1 MPQTAQQQATPLPV
15 SSDAPLIEARGL
27 AKHFGGVQALAGVDI
42 DIRAGE
48 VHGLV
53 GANGAGKSTLIKL
66 LAGLQQ
72 PDAGQIWLDGQET
85 AIESPQHATALGL
98 GFIHQ
103 ELHLVPQLNVLENI
117 TLGAPKP
124 TRFGMVDWRRLAQQV
139 QPVARKV
146 GIAFPLETEIG
157 RLSTAERWLV
167 SICRALVRQCRMVVM
182 DEPTASLSAAE
193 AERLFQIVRD
203 LAADGI
209 AVLYVSHRLDEIL
222 DLCDRVTAFR
232 DGRRVLE
239 LKKAELTRQALV
251 RAIVGGDAPEALAA
265 SDAPLSREIV
275 FRVEALSRPPMVKSV
290 SFGLHRGEVLG
301 LAGLV
306 GAGRSET
313 ARIIFGADRPL
324 GGAMTLEN
332 AAYRP
337 HSPVDA
343 MEAGIGLVPEERR
356 SEGLI
361 LEKSLAFNIGLTNLQ
376 ALSVSPLLPLL
387 RMGKRTSQAEELV
400 KRLLVKTP
408 STAIPVGRLSGGNQ
422 QKVAI
427 AKWLARTLK
436 ILILDEPSR
445 GVDVGARA
453 EIHRIIRELAQE
465 GLSTLV
471 ISSDAEELPGLCD
484 RVLVMCE
491 GVVAAELTGRAVTR
505 EAILHASY
513 AHSDIAMNRTEA

>member
-1 MPQTAQQQATPLPV
+1 VAAATETSAAP
-15 SSDAPLIEARGL
+15 DAPFIEVRGL

-53 GANGAGKSTLIKL
+53 GANGAGKSTLIKI

-72 PDAGQIWLDGQET
+72 PDAGTIVIDGQPT
-85 AIESPQHATALGL
+85 TIATPQQATDLGL
-98 GFIHQ
+98 SFIHQ

-124 TRFGMVDWRRLAQQV
+124 TRLGMVDWRRLASEV
-139 QPVARKV
+139 KPIAAKV
-146 GIAFPLETEIG
+146 GIAFPLDREIA
-157 RLSTAERWLV
+157 RLSTAERWLI
-167 SICRALVRQCRMVVM
+167 SICRALVRKCRLMVM

-203 LAADGI
+203 LAASGI

-222 DLCDRVTAFR
+222 DLCNRVTAFR
-232 DGRRVLE
+232 DGRRVLQ
-239 LKKAELTRQALV
+239 LARGDMTRRALV
-251 RAIVGGDAPEALAA
+251 ESIVGGEAPEALAA
-265 SDAPLSREIV
+265 ADTALRRDVI
-275 FRVEALSRPPMVKSV
+275 FRAQGLRRLPAVKSV
-290 SFGLHRGEVLG
+290 SFELHRGEILG

-313 ARIIFGADRPL
+313 VRVVFGADRPHA
-324 GGAMTLEN
+324 GTMTLDG
-332 AAYRP
+332 APFAPR
-337 HSPVDA
+337 SPGEA
-343 MEAGIGLVPEERR
+343 MQAGIGLVPEERR

-361 LEKSLAFNIGLTNLQ
+361 LEKSVAFNIGLTNLK
-376 ALSVSPLLPLL
+376 ALQVSPLLPLL
-387 RMGKRTSQAEELV
+387 RMGKRASQAEELV

-408 STAIPVGRLSGGNQ
+408 STEIPVGRLSGGNQ
-422 QKVAI
+422 QKVAL
-427 AKWLARTLK
+427 AKWLARALK
-436 ILILDEPSR
+436 ILVLDEPSR

-453 EIHRIIRELAQE
+453 EIHRIIRDLAE
-465 GLSTLV
+465 HGLSTIV

-491 GVVAAELTGRAVTR
+491 GVIAAELTGKAVTR
-505 EAILHASY
+505 ESILHASY
-513 AHSDIAMNRTEA
+513 ARSDTKKSA

>member
-1 MPQTAQQQATPLPV
+1 MPERAQSATRPHDLDVPLV
-15 SSDAPLIEARGL
+15 EARGL

-48 VHGLV
+48 VHGLI

-66 LAGLQQ
+66 LAGLQR
-72 PDAGQIWLDGQET
+72 PDSGSIWLDGR
-85 AIESPQHATALGL
+85 AIDIESPQHATALGL

-103 ELHLVPQLNVLENI
+103 ELHLVPQLTVLENI

-124 TRFGMVDWRRLAQQV
+124 TRLGMVDWRRLAAQV
-139 QPVARKV
+139 QPIADRLGITFPLDG
-146 GIAFPLETEIG
+146 GIAKLT
-157 RLSTAERWLV
+157 TAERWLV
-167 SICRALVRQCRMVVM
+167 SICRALVRKCRLMVM
-182 DEPTASLSAAE
+182 DEPTASLSAVE
-193 AERLFQIVRD
+193 ADRLFQIVRD

-232 DGRRVLE
+232 DGRRVLQLE
-239 LKKAELTRQALV
+239 QEALTRKALV
-251 RAIVGGDAPEALAA
+251 QAIVGGEAPEALVA
-265 SDAPLSREIV
+265 SDSPLKREVV
-275 FRVEALSRPPMVKSV
+275 FRVEALRRLPAVKAV
-290 SFGLHRGEVLG
+290 TFDLHRGEVLG

-313 ARIIFGADRPL
+313 ARMIFGADRPQ
-324 GGAMTLEN
+324 GGVMMLED

-337 HSPVDA
+337 RSPVDA
-343 MEAGIGLVPEERR
+343 MEAGIGMVPEERR

-361 LEKSLAFNIGLTNLQ
+361 LEKSLAFNIALTNLE
-376 ALSVSPLLPLL
+376 ALRVSPLLPLL
-387 RMGKRTSQAEELV
+387 RMSKRTTQAEELV
-400 KRLLVKTP
+400 RRLLVKTP

-453 EIHRIIRELAQE
+453 EIHRIIRELAAN
-465 GLSTLV
+465 GLSTIV

-491 GVVAAELTGRAVTR
+491 GAVVGELTGQGITR

-513 AHSDIAMNRTEA
+513 AHPELQKSAIEG

>member
-1 MPQTAQQQATPLPV
+1 VPDSAF
-15 SSDAPLIEARGL
+15 IEARGL

-66 LAGLQQ
+66 LAGLQR
-72 PDAGQIWLDGQET
+72 PDAGRILIDGNPID
-85 AIESPQHATALGL
+85 IESPQHATALGL
-98 GFIHQ
+98 GFVHQ

-124 TRFGMVDWRRLAQQV
+124 TRLGMVDWKRVSAKV
-139 QPVARKV
+139 QPIADKL
-146 GIAFPLETEIG
+146 GITFPLDAEIAK
-157 RLSTAERWLV
+157 LSTAEKWLV
-167 SICRALVRQCRMVVM
+167 SICRALVRKCRLMVM
-182 DEPTASLSAAE
+182 DEPTASLSVAE

-222 DLCDRVTAFR
+222 NLCDRVTAFR

-239 LKKAELTRQALV
+239 LEGEALTRPALV
-251 RAIVGGDAPEALAA
+251 RAIVGGAAPEALVA
-265 SDAPLSREIV
+265 SDAPVSREV
-275 FRVEALSRPPMVKSV
+275 VLGVAALRRLPMVKSV
-290 SFGLHRGEVLG
+290 SFDLHRGEVLG

-313 ARIIFGADRPL
+313 ARMIFGADRPQ
-324 GGAMTLEN
+324 GGAMVLEGKPFQP
-332 AAYRP
+332 R
-337 HSPVDA
+337 SPVDA
-343 MEAGIGLVPEERR
+343 MEAGLGLVPEERR

-361 LEKSLAFNIGLTNLQ
+361 LEKSLAFNIGLTNLK
-376 ALSVSPLLPLL
+376 ALHVSPLLPLL
-387 RMGKRTSQAEELV
+387 RMGKRTDQAEALV
-400 KRLLVKTP
+400 RRLLVKTP

-427 AKWLARTLK
+427 AKWLARRLK

-453 EIHRIIRELAQE
+453 EIHRIIRDLAAE
-465 GLSTLV
+465 GLSTIV

-491 GVVAAELTGRAVTR
+491 GEITGELIGRGITR

-513 AHSDIAMNRTEA
+513 AHGDFKKSA

>member
-1 MPQTAQQQATPLPV
+1 VTDTPF
-15 SSDAPLIEARGL
+15 IEARGL

-53 GANGAGKSTLIKL
+53 GANGAGKSTLIKI
-66 LAGLQQ
+66 LAGLQK
-72 PDAGQIWLDGQET
+72 PDTGRILIDGNPVEIET
-85 AIESPQHATALGL
+85 PQQATALGL
-98 GFIHQ
+98 GFVHQ

-117 TLGAPKP
+117 MLGSPKP
-124 TRFGMVDWRRLAQQV
+124 TRLGMVDWRR
-139 QPVARKV
+139 VAAAVKPIAARL
-146 GIAFPLETEIG
+146 GIAFPLEAEVT
-157 RLSTAERWLV
+157 RLSTAEKWLV
-167 SICRALVRQCRMVVM
+167 SIARALVRKCRMMVM
-182 DEPTASLSAAE
+182 DEPTASLSE
-193 AERLFQIVRD
+193 AESRRLFQIVRD
-203 LAADGI
+203 LSADGI

-239 LKKAELTRQALV
+239 LEGEALTRKALV
-251 RAIVGGDAPEALAA
+251 RAIVGGEAPEALVAP
-265 SDAPLSREIV
+265 DAPISREVV
-275 FRVEALSRPPMVKSV
+275 FRAEGLRRLPMVKNV
-290 SFGLHRGEVLG
+290 GFDLHRGEVLG

-313 ARIIFGADRPL
+313 ARMIFGADRPH
-324 GGAMTLEN
+324 GGTMLLDGKP
-332 AAYRP
+332 YRP
-337 HSPVDA
+337 RSPVDA
-343 MEAGIGLVPEERR
+343 MEVGLGLVPEERR

-361 LEKSLAFNIGLTNLQ
+361 LEKSLAFNIGLTNLE
-376 ALSVSPLLPLL
+376 ALQVSRLLPLL
-387 RMGKRTSQAEELV
+387 RMGRRTSQAEALV
-400 KRLLVKTP
+400 RRLLVKTP
-408 STAIPVGRLSGGNQ
+408 STAVPVGRLSGGNQ

-427 AKWLARTLK
+427 AKWLARSLK

-453 EIHRIIRELAQE
+453 EIHRIIRDLAAE
-465 GLSTLV
+465 GLSSIV

-491 GVVAAELTGRAVTR
+491 GVIAAELVGGGITR

-513 AHSDIAMNRTEA
+513 AHAQVQKSA